1 MVETGGYHRTIKGAI
16 NMDYK
21 TMWFHMKQYLLDRNE
36 RDILFYMIEEELIN
50 FYDVNKK
57 EKLMESEEVHG

>member
-1 MVETGGYHRTIKGAI
+1 
-16 NMDYK
+16 MDYK

-57 EKLMESEEVHG
+57 EKIIESEVTYG

>member
-1 MVETGGYHRTIKGAI
+1 
-16 NMDYK
+16 MDYK
-21 TMWFHMKQYLLDRNE
+21 TMWFHMNQYLLDRNE